1 MIPDNLTTWLTPAPI
16 RAFLASSLM
25 ADPGHSRLVA
35 TEANGQLAFGH
46 YRLDPATGRYLA
58 RSLDVLTL
66 RAERIAAITAFAR
79 PGVFGR
85 FGLSPDLLQPRSGR
99 HQP

>member
-1 MIPDNLTTWLTPAPI
+1 MPPLPGRFSGPASI

-35 TEANGQLAFGH
+35 TGANGQLAFGH

-58 RSLDVLTL
+58 HSLDVLTL
-66 RAERIAAITAFAR
+66 RAGRVAEITAFAR

-85 FGLSPDLLQPRSGR
+85 FGLSSDLLQP
-99 HQP
+99 